1 MNGVIA
7 VRSLLVADTGVTSLV
22 PVVRIAAGMLP
33 QGTDLPAISLMSVSS
48 VDRNVPAPGAK
59 RRVTERVQVT
69 VLARTYPEVKAIIA
83 AVRQAVAPDKKTPSH
98 SLMYGAD
105 ASIAGELAQLDG
117 IHRHAPFHHH
127 IGCGNP
133 VAGFPNL
140 HHHRS
145 ALGGKP

>member
-22 PVVRIAAGMLP
+22 PVARIAAGMLP

-48 VDRNVPAPGAK
+48 VDRNVQAPGAK

-83 AVRQAVAPDKKTPSH
+83 AVRQAAADQMPTIDGLFDVTVHTDSAGPDF
-98 SLMYGAD
+98 
-105 ASIAGELAQLDG
+105 LDEETG
-117 IHRHAPFHHH
+117 IHMQTQDFRVSFNEA
-127 IGCGNP
+127 
-133 VAGFPNL
+133 
-140 HHHRS
+140 R
-145 ALGGKP
+145 

>member
-22 PVVRIAAGMLP
+22 PVARIAAGMLA

-83 AVRQAVAPDKKTPSH
+83 AARQAAADRMPTIDGLFDVTVHTDSAGPDF
-98 SLMYGAD
+98 
-105 ASIAGELAQLDG
+105 LDEETG
-117 IHRHAPFHHH
+117 IHMQTQDFR
-127 IGCGNP
+127 
-133 VAGFPNL
+133 VAFNEA
-140 HHHRS
+140 R
-145 ALGGKP
+145 

>member
-48 VDRNVPAPGAK
+48 IDRNVQAPGAK

-69 VLARTYPEVKAIIA
+69 VLVRTYPEVKAIIA
-83 AVRQAVAPDKKTPSH
+83 AVRQAAADQMPTIDGLFDVTVHTDSAGPDF
-98 SLMYGAD
+98 
-105 ASIAGELAQLDG
+105 LDEETG
-117 IHRHAPFHHH
+117 IHMQTQDFRVSFNEARLASP
-127 IGCGNP
+127 
-133 VAGFPNL
+133 
-140 HHHRS
+140 S
-145 ALGGKP
+145 

>member
-22 PVVRIAAGMLP
+22 PVARIAAGMLA

-48 VDRNVPAPGAK
+48 IDRNVQAPGAK

-83 AVRQAVAPDKKTPSH
+83 AVRQAAADQMPAIDGLFDVTVHTDSAGPDF
-98 SLMYGAD
+98 
-105 ASIAGELAQLDG
+105 LDEETG
-117 IHRHAPFHHH
+117 IHMQTQDFRVSFNEA
-127 IGCGNP
+127 
-133 VAGFPNL
+133 
-140 HHHRS
+140 R
-145 ALGGKP
+145 

>member
-7 VRSLLVADTGVTSLV
+7 VRSLLVADIGVASLV
-22 PVVRIAAGMLP
+22 PVARIAAGMLA

-83 AVRQAVAPDKKTPSH
+83 AVRQAAADRMPTIDGLFDVTVHTDSAGPDF
-98 SLMYGAD
+98 
-105 ASIAGELAQLDG
+105 LDEETG
-117 IHRHAPFHHH
+117 IHMQTQDFRVSFNEA
-127 IGCGNP
+127 
-133 VAGFPNL
+133 
-140 HHHRS
+140 R
-145 ALGGKP
+145 

>member
-7 VRSLLVADTGVTSLV
+7 VRSLLVADTGVTALV
-22 PVVRIAAGMLP
+22 PVARIAAGMLP

-83 AVRQAVAPDKKTPSH
+83 AVRQAAADQMPNIDGLFDVTVHTDSAGPDF
-98 SLMYGAD
+98 
-105 ASIAGELAQLDG
+105 LDEETG
-117 IHRHAPFHHH
+117 IHMQTQDFRVSFNEA
-127 IGCGNP
+127 
-133 VAGFPNL
+133 
-140 HHHRS
+140 R
-145 ALGGKP
+145 

>member
-48 VDRNVPAPGAK
+48 VDRNIPAPGPK

-69 VLARTYPEVKAIIA
+69 VLARTYPEAKTLIA
-83 AVRQAVAPDKKTPSH
+83 AIRAAAADQMPTIDGLFDVTVHTDSAGPDF
-98 SLMYGAD
+98 
-105 ASIAGELAQLDG
+105 LDEETG
-117 IHRHAPFHHH
+117 IHMPTHDFRVSFNEARLASP
-127 IGCGNP
+127 
-133 VAGFPNL
+133 
-140 HHHRS
+140 S
-145 ALGGKP
+145 

>member
-7 VRSLLVADTGVTSLV
+7 VRSLLVADIGVTSLV
-22 PVVRIAAGMLP
+22 PVARIAAGMLA

-83 AVRQAVAPDKKTPSH
+83 AVRQAAADQMPAIDGLFDVTVHTDSAGPDF
-98 SLMYGAD
+98 
-105 ASIAGELAQLDG
+105 LDEETG
-117 IHRHAPFHHH
+117 IHMQTQDFRVSFNEA
-127 IGCGNP
+127 
-133 VAGFPNL
+133 
-140 HHHRS
+140 R
-145 ALGGKP
+145 